1 VIREHKGLVLQHIG
15 DEIMAVFGAPVPVP
29 DHRRLAVRAAI
40 SMRRRL
46 KIMNRRLVQQGYAPL
61 RHGIGIHSGE
71 VLAGNIG
78 GGDRVSY
85 SLIGDT
91 VNLASRLQG
100 LNKQFGTEIIIS
112 AQTSAG
118 MDKDIRVKQLPPTP
132 IKGKTKK
139 VDIFTVL

>member
-1 VIREHKGLVLQHIG
+1 
-15 DEIMAVFGAPVPVP
+15 
-29 DHRRLAVRAAI
+29 
-40 SMRRRL
+40 
-46 KIMNRRLVQQGYAPL
+46 MNRRLVQQGYAPL